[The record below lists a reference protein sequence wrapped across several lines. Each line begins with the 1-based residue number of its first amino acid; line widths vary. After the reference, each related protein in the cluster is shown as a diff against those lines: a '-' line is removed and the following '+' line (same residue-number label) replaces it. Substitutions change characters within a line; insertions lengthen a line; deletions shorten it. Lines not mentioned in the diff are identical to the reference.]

1 VTFPNPVAGEIHPS
15 SWQRPPGNRDFKVTS
30 PFGPRVLVMPDG
42 KRVGSVHKGMDLGN
56 GREGDPVYAQA
67 TGKVVE
73 WRPVLD
79 GVVTIQTD
87 DRQWQLVAAHMRQ
100 ITVGLGSRVARG
112 QIIGRVGQV
121 GAPGQPHVHIENK
134 KRNLLGRYV
143 AQDPW
148 PLLED
153 DVSQTIVTR
162 TPFPSPRGYTVP
174 AGSLTAY
181 KPDGSTKTVTFAKP
195 SRATARAMAVITQ
208 DPQKAPNGTFLEGND
223 GAFEGWYIIPSK
235 VTLDPA
241 PPDEDAAEIA
251 KLRAAL
257 AAQTARANQAEQDVA
272 QLKALEVA
280 HVKAIGAITG

>member
-1 VTFPNPVAGEIHPS
+1 VTFPPPVAGEIHPS

-30 PFGPRVLVMPDG
+30 GFGPRVIVTGDG
-42 KRVGSVHKGMDLGN
+42 KRAAGIHKGLDLGN
-56 GREGDPVYAQA
+56 GREGAPVFAQA
-67 TGKVVE
+67 AGRIVE
-73 WRPVLD
+73 WRPTVD
-79 GVVTIQTD
+79 GVVTIQTP

-100 ITVGLGSRVARG
+100 IPVKLGQTVARG
-112 QIIGRVGQV
+112 QIIGLVGQV

-162 TPFPSPRGYTVP
+162 NPFPSPRGYTVP
-174 AGSLTAY
+174 AGSLTVY

-223 GAFEGWYIIPSK
+223 GAFEGWYIIPAQ

-241 PPDEDAAEIA
+241 PPDEDAETIA
-251 KLRAAL
+251 KLKAAL
-257 AAQTARANQAEQDVA
+257 AAQAARHQED
-272 QLKALEVA
+272 LDDITALEVA
-280 HVKAIGAITG
+280 HAKAIGAITG